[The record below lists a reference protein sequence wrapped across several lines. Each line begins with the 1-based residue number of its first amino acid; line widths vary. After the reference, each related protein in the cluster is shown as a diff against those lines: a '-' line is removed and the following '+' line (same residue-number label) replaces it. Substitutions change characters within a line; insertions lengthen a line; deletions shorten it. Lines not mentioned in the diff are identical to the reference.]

1 MLPLLLFR
9 LGNSADAT
17 PPPFRRRAFG
27 RWRIKHPDEYDE
39 YERQAVVA
47 KEEPKI
53 ISQVATPRAPQIII
67 EPAPVDF
74 AAVVAQ
80 SSADIRRQIR
90 SDVLNASQAYR
101 DFSAGLI
108 AQEAA
113 RQAAEQEAQHAE
125 ALMLIEIQRLEMQ
138 TFIDD
143 DEIAAE
149 ILLLM

>member
-1 MLPLLLFR
+1 MLPHLLFR
-9 LGNSADAT
+9 IGNSANTA
-17 PPPFRRRAFG
+17 PPFRKRAFG
-27 RWRIKHPDEYDE
+27 RWRIKHPDEYDD
-39 YERQAVVA
+39 YERQAVAA
-47 KEEPKI
+47 KVEPQI
-53 ISQVATPRAPQIII
+53 IAQVAVPRVPQIII

-108 AQEAA
+108 AQEMA
-113 RQAAEQEAQHAE
+113 RQAAEQEAQRAQE
-125 ALMLIEIQRLEMQ
+125 LMLIEIQRLEMQ
-138 TFIDD
+138 AFIDD
-143 DEIAAE
+143 DDMAAE